1 MKTDSRNLASKVE
14 AVIREYTDARINEE
28 LAPLR
33 DDIATLKD
41 AILRLRENLQ
51 SDLGN
56 VTGRM
61 TSMETLVNMSTSR
74 LAKLKEIAK
83 EVK

>member
-1 MKTDSRNLASKVE
+1 MKTDSNNFASKVE
-14 AVIREYTDARINEE
+14 PVIREYANARINEE

-41 AILRLRENLQ
+41 AILRLRESLQ
-51 SDLGN
+51 ADLGN
-56 VTGRM
+56 VSGRM
-61 TSMETLVNMSTSR
+61 TSVETLVNMSTSR

-83 EVK
+83 EDK